1 MMSAAPTSQAIPCW
15 SNRLSAILLSR
26 LRVFLF
32 AVIAL
37 LAATAASVG
46 PVRAQTIVLVN
57 GDPITQFDIDQR
69 SKLMELSSHKA
80 PARND
85 VIEDLISDKLKIGLL
100 KKYNIE
106 GIEKDVNNAYNN
118 MAKRMHATP
127 RAFTENLTKQGL
139 KPETLRLRIRADLVW
154 QSMIRGRYQSNFQ
167 FSDKEVDARL
177 NAKNLPESGR
187 IGYDYTLRPILFVVP
202 PGSPPAA
209 FEVRAKEAEALRG
222 RFQDC
227 ASGLAMARGIRYV
240 AVRPEVVKSAADLPE
255 PLRVVLEKTELG
267 HLTAPETTQQG
278 IEIYA
283 LCSKRKSDNPPAK
296 KEIRDEM
303 ANEVFQSLSK
313 KMLKELREQAM
324 IEYPK

>member
-1 MMSAAPTSQAIPCW
+1 MMTAIPTSQKITHGANGPNTVLQSRW
-15 SNRLSAILLSR
+15 RVLL
-26 LRVFLF
+26 L

-37 LAATAASVG
+37 LGAVAAFTSPAH
-46 PVRAQTIVLVN
+46 AQTVVLVN

-69 SKLMELSSHKA
+69 AKLMELSNHKT

-100 KKYNIE
+100 KKYMI
-106 GIEKDVNNAYNN
+106 GDIDKDVDNAYNN

-127 RAFTENLTKQGL
+127 KAFTENLSKQGL
-139 KPETLRLRIRADLVW
+139 KSDTLRLRIKADLVW
-154 QSMIRGRYQSNFQ
+154 QSMIRGRYQSDFQ
-167 FSDKEVDARL
+167 FSDKEIDARL
-177 NAKNLPESGR
+177 KAKNLPEAGAV
-187 IGYDYTLRPILFVVP
+187 GYDYTLRPILFVVP

-209 FEVRAKEAEALRG
+209 FEARAKEAEALRG

-227 ASGLAMARGIRYV
+227 TSGLAMARGLRYV
-240 AVRPEVVKSAADLPE
+240 AVRPEVVKAAADLPG
-255 PLRVVLEKTELG
+255 PLREVLEKTEMG

-278 IEIYA
+278 VEIYA
-283 LCSKRKSDNPPAK
+283 LCAKRKSDNPPAK

-303 ANEVFQSLSK
+303 TQEVFQSLSK
-313 KMLKELREQAM
+313 KMLKELRDQAM

>member
-1 MMSAAPTSQAIPCW
+1 MMSAVPTSQETTRGA
-15 SNRLSAILLSR
+15 NRPNAAPQSR
-26 LRVFLF
+26 LRLLLL

-37 LAATAASVG
+37 LAASAASIG
-46 PVRAQTIVLVN
+46 PAHAQTIVIVN

-69 SKLMELSSHKA
+69 AKLMELGTHKP

-85 VIEDLISDKLKIGLL
+85 VLEELISDRLKIGLL
-100 KKYNIE
+100 KKFNID
-106 GIEKDVNNAYNN
+106 GIEKDVDNAYNN

-127 RAFTENLTKQGL
+127 KAFTENLTNQGL
-139 KPETLRLRIRADLVW
+139 KPETLRTRIRADLIW

-167 FSDKEVDARL
+167 FSDREVDDRL
-177 NAKNLPESGR
+177 KAKNLPDSGS

-209 FEVRAKEAEALRG
+209 FEARAKEAEALRG

-227 ASGLAMARGIRYV
+227 NSGLTMARGLRYV
-240 AVRPEVVKSAADLPE
+240 AVRPEVVKAAADLPG
-255 PLRVVLEKTELG
+255 PLRDILEKTEMG
-267 HLTAPETTQQG
+267 HLTAPETTEQG
-278 IEIYA
+278 VEVYA
-283 LCSKRKSDNPPAK
+283 LCNKRKSDNPPAK

-303 ANEVFQSLSK
+303 ANEVFQTLSK
-313 KMLKELREQAM
+313 KMLKELRDQAM